1 MKRVSGNVSWWNG
14 YNTLDSIN
22 YMLEFFTLRVGNLVL
37 ILVLSAT
44 RKFSWLMLKLQGN
57 V

>member
-37 ILVLSAT
+37 ILVLLAT
-44 RKFSWLMLKLQGN
+44 RKFSRLMLELQGN